1 MILTHLQSSLPPKIV
16 LRNFL
21 LTFHDRLILSYSI
34 SIGVGQQSLCP
45 QEKLIWVQN
54 SVAQLPLV
62 EPSG

>member
-1 MILTHLQSSLPPKIV
+1 MHLQSSLPPKIV
-16 LRNFL
+16 FKEFLTNF
-21 LTFHDRLILSYSI
+21 FMIDYFNY